1 MEHNISLSGYEPS
14 PKKLKL
20 GTNDSYG
27 VEKIIFTRGAEWD
40 GLSIVTVWHPP
51 GDAKPVS
58 KAAFTDDTVDV
69 PKEATA
75 AAGRDGVLVVEGL
88 KDGVRLISYN
98 IGYTVK
104 EQAGVEGDDA
114 PEPTPDL
121 VQQAIAAAERA
132 EGLAKTAQES
142 ADTAAKEADNARMAS
157 EESAKQAEAAKEEA
171 AAAKPQAEAAAAS
184 AEAAKASENA
194 AKESADAASDSASA
208 AQGSAETAA
217 DAAQN
222 AQSAKTYAENAAEA
236 AADSANHAAASE
248 NAAASS
254 AKTSVDAAA
263 AAAASAEKAAAS
275 ETAAK
280 ASETAAG
287 GSATAAANSA
297 TAAEK
302 AAKEA
307 QQVSQGAVGWYAT
320 LRALT
325 EAHPTAK
332 DGNWAIVGTTDTI
345 WVWDSDTEAWKDT
358 GAETQL
364 ANYYTKDEIEAMRTK
379 ILTVTAPAAG
389 WVSGSYAVAWDDG
402 TATTYA
408 YRNRVTVE
416 GVTADSRLT
425 VSQRTQPTDAV
436 RQVAALEAGAGCI
449 DFFADSAVS
458 ADAVFVVEVNPA

>member
-51 GDAKPVS
+51 GGAKPVR

-75 AAGRDGVLVVEGL
+75 AAGRDGVVVVEGL

-114 PEPTPDL
+114 TEPTPDL

-132 EGLAKTAQES
+132 EGLAKTAQGS
-142 ADTAAKEADNARMAS
+142 ADTAAKEADNARKAS

-194 AKESADAASDSASA
+194 AAAS
-208 AQGSAETAA
+208 Q
-217 DAAQN
+217 
-222 AQSAKTYAENAAEA
+222 KAAE
-236 AADSANHAAASE
+236 D
-248 NAAASS
+248 
-254 AKTSVDAAA
+254 
-263 AAAASAEKAAAS
+263 
-275 ETAAK
+275 AAK
-280 ASETAAG
+280 A
-287 GSATAAANSA
+287 
-297 TAAEK
+297 
-302 AAKEA
+302 A
-307 QQVSQGAVGWYAT
+307 QSVTQGAKGWYT
-320 LRALT
+320 DESALNT
-325 EAHPTAK
+325 AHPTAK
-332 DGNWAIVGTTDTI
+332 DGDWAIVGTTDSI
-345 WVWDSDTEAWKDT
+345 WIWDSDTGKWKDS
-358 GAETQL
+358 GNAMRF
-364 ANYYTKDEIEAMRTK
+364 ADYYTKAQIDAMRTK

-402 TATTYA
+402 TATNYA
-408 YRNRVTVE
+408 YRNRVAVE
-416 GVTADSRLT
+416 GVTADSRLA

-436 RQVAALEAGAGCI
+436 RQVAALEAGAGVV
-449 DFFADSAVS
+449 DFYAASAVS
-458 ADAVFVVEVNPA
+458 ADAVFVVEVTG

>member
-1 MEHNISLSGYEPS
+1 MEHTISLSGYEPS

-58 KAAFTDDTVDV
+58 KAAFTDDTVYV

-75 AAGRDGVLVVEGL
+75 TAGRDGVLVVEGL

-98 IGYTVK
+98 ISYTVK

-121 VQQAIAAAERA
+121 VQQAIAAAEHA
-132 EGLAKTAQES
+132 ADHAKTAQGS
-142 ADTAAKEADNARMAS
+142 ADTAAKEADNARKAS

-184 AEAAKASENA
+184 AK
-194 AKESADAASDSASA
+194 
-208 AQGSAETAA
+208 
-217 DAAQN
+217 
-222 AQSAKTYAENAAEA
+222 
-236 AADSANHAAASE
+236 
-248 NAAASS
+248 
-254 AKTSVDAAA
+254 
-263 AAAASAEKAAAS
+263 
-275 ETAAK
+275 
-280 ASETAAG
+280 
-287 GSATAAANSA
+287 AAANSA
-297 TAAEK
+297 K
-302 AAKEA
+302 AADESAKAA
-307 QQVSQGAVGWYAT
+307 QQVSQGAVGYYAT
-320 LRALT
+320 ESALNA
-325 EAHPTAK
+325 AHPTAK

-345 WVWDSDTEAWKDT
+345 WVWDSDTERWKDT
-358 GAETQL
+358 NKQADL
-364 ANYYTKDEIEAMRTK
+364 SNYYPKNEIDKMLAAIRTK
-379 ILTVTAPAAG
+379 VLTVTAPAAG
-389 WVSGSYAVAWDDG
+389 WVAGSYAVAWDDG

-416 GVTADSRLT
+416 GVTADSRLA

-436 RQVAALEAGAGCI
+436 CQVAALEAGAEI
-449 DFFADSAVS
+449 VDFYADSAVS
-458 ADAVFVVEVNPA
+458 ADAVFVVEVTG